1 MTMSDTLQAALRKG
15 REKIIACWV
24 KSADNLYPF
33 AAAGLLHSTADA
45 FANPVGARS
54 REAAGLLFD
63 AILDPGYDS
72 ARLTAGLEEF
82 LRVRAVQDMR
92 PEQAVGPVFFFKR
105 LIRDYLAEEEFLFDE
120 ESRMQVLRLE
130 TRIDNLVLRAF
141 GLYMNCREALFSVKL
156 NDMQRRN
163 SQLLRFVQRFNVPQG
178 PGEDQEEVT
187 GS

>member
-1 MTMSDTLQAALRKG
+1 MLGGGFFVAYIPGLF
-15 REKIIACWV
+15 
-24 KSADNLYPF
+24 SAHFHSF
-33 AAAGLLHSTADA
+33 A
-45 FANPVGARS
+45 
-54 REAAGLLFD
+54 
-63 AILDPGYDS
+63 
-72 ARLTAGLEEF
+72 
-82 LRVRAVQDMR
+82 
-92 PEQAVGPVFFFKR
+92 VFFFKR

-130 TRIDNLVLRAF
+130 TRIDNLVLLAF